1 MRGFYLLRII
11 ESEGYKDEQQE
22 DIGDPEAKSQ
32 IPKFRTP

>member
-1 MRGFYLLRII
+1 MGGFHLLRII

-22 DIGDPEAKSQ
+22 DIEDPEVKSE